1 MLLEQIKTVVQDCGQ
16 IMLHADRAQT
26 GTQVKFGQ
34 ANNLVTAYDKRIQQI
49 LQEKLLEILPE
60 AHFVGEEEDIH
71 DSIAE
76 GYAFIVDPIDGTT
89 NFVKD
94 YKCSVVSVA
103 VTKDGAPYLGVIYNP
118 YLDEMFSAQSGQG
131 AFCNGQRIHV
141 SEKPLEQGLTLFGSA
156 PYYSDLTDETFHI
169 LRLCFDKSL
178 DVRRSGSAAWDLCT
192 IAAGRAELYYEL
204 RLQPWDYAAGTIIV
218 QEAGGHVT
226 DRNGNA
232 VDLTAPCSVVAVGSN
247 VDTAFLR
254 A

>member
-1 MLLEQIKTVVQDCGQ
+1 MLLEQIKTVVHDCGQ

-118 YLDEMFSAQSGQG
+118 YLDEMFSAQAGQG

-156 PYYSDLTDETFHI
+156 PYYSDLTDETFRI

-218 QEAGGHVT
+218 QEAGGRVT
-226 DRNGNA
+226 DRNGKA

>member
-1 MLLEQIKTVVQDCGQ
+1 MLLEQIQEVVRDCGQ
-16 IMLHADRAQT
+16 LMRNADREQT
-26 GTQVKFGQ
+26 ATEVKFGQ
-34 ANNLVTAYDKRIQQI
+34 ANNLVTAYDKKIQQI
-49 LQEKLLEILPE
+49 LQEKLLQILPE

-118 YLDEMFSAQSGQG
+118 YLEEMFWAQAGQG
-131 AFCNGQRIHV
+131 AFCNGQRIHA
-141 SEKPLEQGLTLFGSA
+141 SQKPLEQGLTLFGSA
-156 PYYSDLTDETFHI
+156 PYYSELTDETFRV
-169 LRLCFDKSL
+169 LRLCFDRSL

-204 RLQPWDYAAGTIIV
+204 CLQPWDYAAGTIIV
-218 QEAGGHVT
+218 QEAGGFVT
-226 DRNGNA
+226 DINGNA
-232 VDLTAPCSVVAVGSN
+232 VDLTAPCSVLAVGSN
-247 VDTAFLR
+247 VDTAFLH